1 MEQKKEFIQCP
12 FCHNDRIVKGMG
24 TCTQCF
30 AAIGYGI
37 VPTWALSIVIVIAS
51 LAGIAVFAISNA
63 DLVATFAVFLP
74 ILFGGGFALKGVYS
88 DRVVFSRRH

>member
-12 FCHNDRIVKGMG
+12 FCHNDRIVRGMG

-30 AAIGYGI
+30 ALIGYGV
-37 VPTWALSIVIVIAS
+37 VPMWALSIVMIIGS

-63 DLVATFAVFLP
+63 DPVATFAVFLP
-74 ILFGGGFALKGVYS
+74 IVFGGGFALKAVYR
-88 DRVVFSRRH
+88 DRVVFSRR

>member
-12 FCHNDRIVKGMG
+12 FCHNDRIVRGMG

-30 AAIGYGI
+30 ALIGYGV
-37 VPTWALSIVIVIAS
+37 VPMWALSIVMIIGS

-74 ILFGGGFALKGVYS
+74 IVFGGAFALKAVYR
-88 DRVVFSRRH
+88 DRVVFSRR

>member
-12 FCHNDRIVKGMG
+12 FCHNDKIVRGMG
-24 TCTQCF
+24 TCTSCF

-37 VPTWALSIVIVIAS
+37 VPMWALSIVCVIAA

-63 DLVATFAVFLP
+63 NPIATFSVFFP
-74 ILFGGGFALKGVYS
+74 ILFGGGFALKAVYR
-88 DRVVFSRRH
+88 DRVVFSRR